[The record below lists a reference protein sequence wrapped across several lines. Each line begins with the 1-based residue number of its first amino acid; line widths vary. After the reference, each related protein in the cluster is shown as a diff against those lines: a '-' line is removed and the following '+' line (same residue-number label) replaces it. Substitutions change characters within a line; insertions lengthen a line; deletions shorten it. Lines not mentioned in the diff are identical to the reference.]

1 MKSELISSQLVS
13 EQSSIQGVGN
23 NPAKVSSRRLPYI
36 LFFFFFNFTYLFG
49 HTGIW
54 DLSSTTRHWTYA
66 PCIGSTALTT
76 GPSRKSLTF
85 LQGVWHKLYSA
96 PLSGGQSPCLQ
107 TKRLVL
113 KAVTNRASIPAPVWG
128 LLCPVRQG
136 LILGP
141 GSELCYRSVSLQPYP
156 PPSVL

>member
-1 MKSELISSQLVS
+1 MLGITQPQSLVVDS
-13 EQSSIQGVGN
+13 
-23 NPAKVSSRRLPYI
+23 LT
-36 LFFFFFNFTYLFG
+36 FFFFFFFLILLIYLDTQAFG
-49 HTGIW
+49 ILVPRPG
-54 DLSSTTRHWTYA
+54 
-66 PCIGSTALTT
+66 IGSTALTT

-96 PLSGGQSPCLQ
+96 PFSGGQSPCLQ

-128 LLCPVRQG
+128 LPCPVRQG